1 LRAAGG
7 ELSEFSTWSCVRF
20 SRHAKNNMRLYDID
34 RDAALSIVSPE
45 HQVDADEDG
54 NPFFVCRVK
63 GQLLCLIL
71 ALDDMSTVITVYDL
85 EA

>member
-1 LRAAGG
+1 
-7 ELSEFSTWSCVRF
+7 
-20 SRHAKNNMRLYDID
+20 MRLYDID
-34 RDAALSIVSPE
+34 RSDALSIVSPE
-45 HQVDADEDG
+45 NKVDTDEDG
-54 NPFFVCRVK
+54 NPIFVCRAK